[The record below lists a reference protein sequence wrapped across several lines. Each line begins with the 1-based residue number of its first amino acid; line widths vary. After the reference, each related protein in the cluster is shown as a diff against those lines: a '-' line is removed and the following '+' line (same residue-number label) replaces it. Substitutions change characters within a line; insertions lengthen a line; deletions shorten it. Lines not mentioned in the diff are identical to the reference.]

1 MVAPVRIQPRSSSA
15 LLSWLQPSQSRTE
28 SGRSLAK
35 LPHSKKSPW
44 LVDNLPASKQL
55 WSKMPQEGMRSKSA
69 MASSKDS
76 RVCQPLCGEPM
87 LFSFT
92 KRRPRR
98 FTLK

>member
-44 LVDNLPASKQL
+44 LVDSLPASKQL

-69 MASSKDS
+69 MESSKDS
-76 RVCQPLCGEPM
+76 SVCQPLCGEPM

-92 KRRPRR
+92 KRLPKR